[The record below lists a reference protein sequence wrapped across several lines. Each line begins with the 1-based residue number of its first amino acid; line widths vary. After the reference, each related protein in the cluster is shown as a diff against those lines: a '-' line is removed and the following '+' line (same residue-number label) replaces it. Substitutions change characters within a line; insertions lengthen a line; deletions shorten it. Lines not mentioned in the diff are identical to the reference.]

1 MTLSIPHV
9 RDSNTEQ
16 PPVPRW
22 LLDAAPSVTDERAA
36 YESALATLRQARNAR
51 AAAFTAVNEAT
62 ILIGGRA
69 EPHPDVA
76 TDTWRALRKA
86 RSDAELAEHR
96 AAAAVSTAWTKLSDA
111 VQDAPDAVSRAAQVR
126 AERIAAV
133 QAAHA
138 ALASAYS
145 RVTEV
150 DSVTGAV
157 YLDGNVNIGSRVGG
171 AIRDLGTILNGAR
184 P

>member
-9 RDSNTEQ
+9 RDSNTER

-22 LLDAAPSVTDERAA
+22 LLDAAPSVADERAA
-36 YESALATLRQARNAR
+36 YESALATLRQARTAR
-51 AAAFTAVNEAT
+51 AAAFAVANDAT
-62 ILIGGRA
+62 VLIGGRP

-96 AAAAVSTAWTKLSDA
+96 AASAVSTAWTNLADA
-111 VQDAPDAVSRAAQVR
+111 IQDAPDAVSHAAQER

-145 RVTEV
+145 RLTEV
-150 DSVTGAV
+150 ASVTDAV
-157 YLDGNVNIGSRVGG
+157 YVDGNIDVGSRVDGR
-171 AIRDLGTILNGAR
+171 IRDLGTVLNGAR
-184 P
+184 A